1 MPGDEVVRNVLRNVR
16 KIVFNVPSCKEASVL
31 LSRAQD
37 EPLGR
42 WDRFRLR
49 LHLSVCNACRN
60 LVVQLDFLRAAMKRY
75 IERD

>member
-1 MPGDEVVRNVLRNVR
+1 MPGDEVVRRFLRTIR
-16 KIVFNVPSCKEASVL
+16 KVVFNVPSCKEASIL

-49 LHLSVCNACRN
+49 LHLRVCSACRN
-60 LVVQLDFLRAAMKRY
+60 FVAQLDFLRSAMKRY
-75 IERD
+75 TERD